1 MIKMIIADSQ
11 PIFREGL
18 RAVLAADSH
27 IAIAGEASSGE
38 EVVVRARELR
48 PDVVLMDLRM
58 SSGGGADTVARILDD
73 RPETR
78 VVVLT
83 GAADDRDI
91 FGAIAAGAAG
101 YLLKETS
108 AIELLAAIFTVVEG
122 GTVLA
127 PPVATKLVS
136 RMSMPDMQ
144 SLTPREAEVLSLVA
158 KGLSN
163 AEIGRSLIIGEST
176 VKTHLNRIFGKLDVS
191 GRTAAVTTAMR
202 WGLIE
207 SSAG

>member
-1 MIKMIIADSQ
+1 MIRMIIADSH

-18 RAVLAADSH
+18 RAVLADSH
-27 IAIAGEASSGE
+27 IAITGEASSGDE
-38 EVVVRARELR
+38 AVVRARELR

-83 GAADDRDI
+83 GSADDRDI
-91 FGAIAAGAAG
+91 LGAISAGVAG

-108 AIELLAAIFTVVEG
+108 VLELLSAISTVVEG

-136 RMSMPDMQ
+136 RMSVPETQ
-144 SLTPREAEVLSLVA
+144 PLTPREAEILSLVA
-158 KGLSN
+158 KGRSN
-163 AEIGRSLIIGEST
+163 AEIARSLIIGEST

-191 GRTAAVTTAMR
+191 DRTAAVTAALR
-202 WGLIE
+202 WGLI
-207 SSAG
+207 